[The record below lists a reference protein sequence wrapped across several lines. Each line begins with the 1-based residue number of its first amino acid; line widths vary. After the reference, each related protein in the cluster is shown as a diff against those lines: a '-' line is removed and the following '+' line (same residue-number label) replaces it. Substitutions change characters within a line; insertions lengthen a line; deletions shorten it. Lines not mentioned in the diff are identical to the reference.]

1 MASSEFPLHLLQS
14 EDQVQLLDDIDRLR
28 SDGIQHHA
36 ISLPQ
41 LVVCGD
47 QSSGKSSVL
56 EALSNVKFPV
66 DTGTC
71 TRFAMELALRRSP
84 DKKAMAKIIPGRNA
98 SADRQRR
105 LADFKPSDV
114 GLAGVPQLIKE
125 ARAAMGLS
133 GDAVCDDVLRL
144 EITGPDLPHLT
155 LVDLPGLIA
164 DAKDPKDIELVEN
177 MVREY
182 MKNPRSIIL
191 AIVSAQSDKQVQ
203 KVLRLA
209 REYDPHG
216 DRTVGVITKPDM
228 LKKYRGSVAERN
240 YVDMA
245 KNQDPVSKLRLGW
258 HVVRN
263 ADWDEKQEHSQFNR
277 DESEREIFSQMP
289 WNQLSGWQLGIVSLR
304 DELTKHLFNQ
314 ICSELPRVVKDIE
327 QEEAECAKE
336 LKDLG
341 ESRST
346 SKDQRKYLLGISDR
360 FEKLVGAGLDG
371 HWTFDPIFNSES
383 MRLRAQIRNLNDA
396 FDQTMRLK
404 GHAFK
409 YPPPIHYGP
418 RKPSSSD
425 PNPMVA
431 SRADLLGKVNKI
443 LKSGR
448 GQELPGMFDPILVTD
463 IFREQ
468 SENWQDLACQHVE
481 KAWQVTNQFLQNLL
495 FNIAPARTGTA
506 EAVLNEIISKEMLSR
521 KEKLDAK
528 VSELMLPYVKN
539 MPFCTALQMA
549 ASLKQIDL
557 NDKKVEGG
565 GSQPAHLGG
574 MVDSGIDVDACSTL
588 LRYSQAYYNV
598 ARETFIDN
606 VATLAIENC
615 LMAGLAGVFSSS
627 KILDMED
634 DELAKLAGESVK
646 ILTDRRY
653 ALEKSWLL
661 KQSLKTCRLHMSRRP
676 ILREESRRGL
686 ARELAG
692 PSARTSFSPTPVPN
706 GSQNALL
713 RPDTKPAA
721 PGFSGALVEATNRI
735 IAPHRK
741 SSPDVKPAVTSPFGT
756 LAPTSNQTLLPQ
768 KSVSPSVKPL
778 GTGLFGVPVETSDQ
792 SSVPQNSPLA
802 RKLGD
807 PPLFNFG
814 SFTNQ
819 ASSSGGSAFGAS
831 FVTSIPNSGA
841 TPFGLGTSL
850 QSGSSAAGAQK
861 MGPGTLAS
869 SFGSTTAVTRPVS
882 GLSPQSNASADG
894 AQKASPSSPAS
905 ANKST
910 SSKGGFDSGTS
921 DSQSP
926 FVLSPQNNTSVEGTQ
941 KTSFDKPG
949 LGNTPTSG
957 TGLFGISGGVF
968 GKSKLD
974 FGTSNGSFGTPKWDF
989 GTSNGGFGSS
999 TLSPNSAVK
1008 DDVPGRQSLSTG
1020 QGTPSTSRATTP
1032 TSQLAPSNSGKW
1044 LACTPTSGY

>member
-14 EDQVQLLDDIDRLR
+14 EEQVRLLDDIDKLR

-56 EALSNVKFPV
+56 EALSNVRFPV

-84 DKKAMAKIIPGRNA
+84 DKKAMAKIIPGRIA

-114 GLAGVPQLIKE
+114 GLAGVPKLIEE

-263 ADWDEKQEHSQFNR
+263 ADWDEKQEHSKYNR
-277 DESEREIFSQMP
+277 DESEREIFSQKP
-289 WNQLSGWQLGIVSLR
+289 WNQLSRWQLGIVSLR

-341 ESRST
+341 EPRPT
-346 SKDQRKYLLGISDR
+346 SKDQRKYLLRISDH
-360 FEKLVGAGLDG
+360 FEKLVSAGLDG
-371 HWTFDPIFNSES
+371 HWTFDPIFNAEN

-396 FDQTMRLK
+396 FDQTMKSK
-404 GHAFK
+404 GHAFE
-409 YPPPIHYGP
+409 YPPPIRHGP
-418 RKPSSSD
+418 RKSSSSD
-425 PNPMVA
+425 PDPMVA
-431 SRADLLGKVNKI
+431 SRAGLLGKVNKI

-468 SENWQDLACQHVE
+468 SENWEDLACQHVE
-481 KAWQVTNQFLQNLL
+481 KVWQVTNEFLQNLL

-506 EAVLNEIISKEMLSR
+506 EAVLNGIISKEILSR

-528 VSELMLPYVKN
+528 VSELLLPYVKN
-539 MPFCTALQMA
+539 MPFCTASRMA

-557 NDKKVEGG
+557 DDTKVEGG
-565 GSQPAHLGG
+565 GSQPQRLGS
-574 MVDSGIDVDACSTL
+574 MVDSDIDIDACSTL

-615 LMAGLAGVFSSS
+615 LMTGLASIFSSS

-653 ALEKSWLL
+653 AEEKYWLL

-676 ILREESRRGL
+676 TLREESQRGIT
-686 ARELAG
+686 RELAG
-692 PSARTSFSPTPVPN
+692 PSAGTSFSPTLAPN
-706 GSQNALL
+706 SGQSALL
-713 RPDTKPAA
+713 RKGMSPDIKPAA
-721 PGFSGALVEATNRI
+721 TSFSGAPAEATNQI
-735 IAPHRK
+735 TVSHK
-741 SSPDVKPAVTSPFGT
+741 NSSPDVKPAVTSSFGT
-756 LAPTSNQTLLPQ
+756 LAQTSNQTLLPQ
-768 KSVSPSVKPL
+768 KSISPSVKPL
-778 GTGLFGVPVETSDQ
+778 GTGLFGAPVEASGQ
-792 SSVPQNSPLA
+792 NAAPQNSPSA

-807 PPLFNFG
+807 PPSFG
-814 SFTNQ
+814 FSSFGNQ
-819 ASSSGGSAFGAS
+819 ASSPGSSAS
-831 FVTSIPNSGA
+831 FATSIPNSRTAPFSLGA
-841 TPFGLGTSL
+841 SL
-850 QSGSSAAGAQK
+850 QSDSSAASAQK
-861 MGPGTLAS
+861 MGPGTPAS
-869 SFGSTTAVTRPVS
+869 GFGSTTAVTQPAS
-882 GLSPQSNASADG
+882 GLSSQSSVLADG
-894 AQKASPSSPAS
+894 ARKASFGSPAS
-905 ANKST
+905 A
-910 SSKGGFDSGTS
+910 SSKGGFGSGTS
-921 DSQSP
+921 GSQSP
-926 FVLSPQNNTSVEGTQ
+926 FALSPQNNISVEGTQ
-941 KTSFDKPG
+941 KASFSTFG
-949 LGNTPTSG
+949 FGSTPTYN
-957 TGLFGISGGVF
+957 GG
-968 GKSKLD
+968 
-974 FGTSNGSFGTPKWDF
+974 FGTSNGIFGSSKPIFGAPKWDF
-989 GTSNGGFGSS
+989 GTSNEGLGSS

-1008 DDVPGRQSLSTG
+1008 DDVPGRQSPTV
-1020 QGTPSTSRATTP
+1020 QRTPSTSRATTP
-1032 TSQLAPSNSGKW
+1032 TSQLAPPNPSKC

>member
-84 DKKAMAKIIPGRNA
+84 DKKAMAKITPGRNA

-105 LADFKPSDV
+105 LADFKPSGV
-114 GLAGVPQLIKE
+114 GLAGVPQLIEE
-125 ARAAMGLS
+125 ARVAMGLS
-133 GDAVCDDVLRL
+133 GDAICDDVLRL

-263 ADWDEKQEHSQFNR
+263 ADWDEKQEHSKYNR
-277 DESEREIFSQMP
+277 DEGEREIFSQKP
-289 WNQLSGWQLGIVSLR
+289 WNQLSRWQLGIVSLR

-336 LKDLG
+336 LEDLG

-371 HWTFDPIFNSES
+371 HWTFDPIFNAES

-404 GHAFK
+404 GHAFE

-425 PNPMVA
+425 PDPTVA
-431 SRADLLGKVNKI
+431 SRAGLLGKVNKI

-481 KAWQVTNQFLQNLL
+481 KVWQVTNQFLQNLL

-506 EAVLNEIISKEMLSR
+506 EAVLNGIVSKEMFSR
-521 KEKLDAK
+521 KEKLNAK

-539 MPFCTALQMA
+539 MPFCTASRMA
-549 ASLKQIDL
+549 TSLKQIDL
-557 NDKKVEGG
+557 DDKKVEGG
-565 GSQPAHLGG
+565 GSQPPHLGS
-574 MVDSGIDVDACSTL
+574 MVDSGIDIDACSML

-615 LMAGLAGVFSSS
+615 LMAGLASVFSSS

-653 ALEKSWLL
+653 VLEKSWLL

-686 ARELAG
+686 TRELEG
-692 PSARTSFSPTPVPN
+692 PSARTSFSPIPVPN
-706 GSQNALL
+706 GSQSALL
-713 RPDTKPAA
+713 HKGMSPDIKPAA
-721 PGFSGALVEATNRI
+721 TSFSGALAEATNQI
-735 IAPHRK
+735 TVPHK
-741 SSPDVKPAVTSPFGT
+741 NSSPDVKPAVTSLFGT
-756 LAPTSNQTLLPQ
+756 LTQTSNQTLLPQ
-768 KSVSPSVKPL
+768 KSISPSVKPL
-778 GTGLFGVPVETSDQ
+778 GTSLFGTPVAS
-792 SSVPQNSPLA
+792 
-802 RKLGD
+802 
-807 PPLFNFG
+807 FNFSG
-814 SFTNQ
+814 FGNQ
-819 ASSSGGSAFGAS
+819 ASSSGSSAFGTS
-831 FVTSIPNSGA
+831 FVTSIPNSSTA
-841 TPFGLGTSL
+841 PFSLSTSL
-850 QSGSSAAGAQK
+850 QSDSSAANAQK
-861 MGPGTLAS
+861 MRPNTPTS
-869 SFGSTTAVTRPVS
+869 SFGSTTAVTRPAS
-882 GLSPQSNASADG
+882 SLSPQSNASADG
-894 AQKASPSSPAS
+894 AQKASPGSPAS

-910 SSKGGFDSGTS
+910 SSKGGFNSGTS
-921 DSQSP
+921 DGQPP
-926 FVLSPQNNTSVEGTQ
+926 FALSPQNNTSVEGTQ
-941 KTSFDKPG
+941 KTSFDKFSFS
-949 LGNTPTSG
+949 NTS
-957 TGLFGISGGVF
+957 I
-968 GKSKLD
+968 
-974 FGTSNGSFGTPKWDF
+974 F

-1008 DDVPGRQSLSTG
+1008 DDVPGRQSLSTV

-1032 TSQLAPSNSGKW
+1032 TS
-1044 LACTPTSGY
+1044 